1 VNVSKSLYM
10 IIVLVL
16 CTQLYACLMV
26 LSRSLC
32 QLDVYVVC
40 EKKYLYWCNSCIIN
54 AHTDTDFAQYD
65 RATRLEPV
73 TYEGSSTGI
82 GRETRC
88 FLALLLGEKCQSRK
102 VQHLLFEVADRC
114 APKM

>member
-1 VNVSKSLYM
+1 M

-26 LSRSLC
+26 LSRSFVNLMC
-32 QLDVYVVC
+32 MWYVK
-40 EKKYLYWCNSCIIN
+40 KKYLYWCNSCIIN

-82 GRETRC
+82 GRKPDV
-88 FLALLLGEKCQSRK
+88 FLLYY
-102 VQHLLFEVADRC
+102 
-114 APKM
+114 